1 LLNIKSIIVG
11 LFFSIFIIACT
22 FNTGVDSNTYY
33 GKWTLNKVVDED
45 GDFRDFTKEPGNFI
59 NIGKSEVSEIIA
71 GHGVRSYSYIQ
82 RDNVLTLTS
91 GTHDFIWTITESSEH
106 SMEIGTPIGRY
117 ILTR

>member
-1 LLNIKSIIVG
+1 LNIKSIVVFV
-11 LFFSIFIIACT
+11 LLSFSITACT
-22 FNTGVDSNTYY
+22 FNTGVDSNIYY

-45 GDFRDFTKEPGNFI
+45 GDFRDFTKEPGNFVHI
-59 NIGKSEVSEIIA
+59 KKSEVSEIIA

-106 SMEIGTPIGRY
+106 SMKIDTSIGRY
-117 ILTR
+117 VLTR